1 MASSRTDLART
12 EGMLE
17 STKAYGC
24 PPNCKKTIKQRRRK
38 QKKKCSRSTWKRT
51 KHCRKKH

>member
-1 MASSRTDLART
+1 MASSRTDLTRT
-12 EGMLE
+12 EGMLK

-38 QKKKCSRSTWKRT
+38 QKKKCSRGTWKRT
-51 KHCRKKH
+51 KH